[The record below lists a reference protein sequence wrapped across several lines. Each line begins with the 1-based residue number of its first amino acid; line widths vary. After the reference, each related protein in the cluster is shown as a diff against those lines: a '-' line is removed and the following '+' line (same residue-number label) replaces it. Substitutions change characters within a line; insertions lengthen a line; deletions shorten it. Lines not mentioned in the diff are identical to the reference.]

1 MEFFLDDDGFKK
13 NENRVQ
19 GLWSNNMKRKEY
31 KSHRKILT
39 ALFQFLSKYYC
50 FMDIEDGSRGH
61 GLISMLFFKQKCM

>member
-31 KSHRKILT
+31 KSHRKIL
-39 ALFQFLSKYYC
+39 LFH
-50 FMDIEDGSRGH
+50 GHRGWITRSWIDFNVIFQASIQNA
-61 GLISMLFFKQKCM
+61 GYSSCAR

>member
-31 KSHRKILT
+31 KSHRKISP
-39 ALFQFLSKYYC
+39 ALFQFLSKY
-50 FMDIEDGSRGH
+50 
-61 GLISMLFFKQKCM
+61 